1 MPFHFEIYHGTL
13 TERLPK
19 NKMPAAIDV
28 EDTIVLPKHVLARAP
43 TLSLHSYFEPLPAAC
58 QQFALQSRNTD
69 TQIDSNNM
77 SVCVV
82 RTRLVGIPGTRVF
95 TIQGSAT
102 ERYAR
107 EIGQCLFR
115 SIKHCSDFNGSIWRL
130 MLAFY
135 DSPNDMALQSSYHR
149 RLI

>member
-1 MPFHFEIYHGTL
+1 MLFHFEIYHGIL

-19 NKMPAAIDV
+19 NKMPPAIDV
-28 EDTIVLPKHVLARAP
+28 EDTTVLPKHILARAP

-58 QQFALQSRNTD
+58 RQSALQFRSTD

-77 SVCVV
+77 GVCVV
-82 RTRLVGIPGTRVF
+82 RTRLVGMPGMRVF
-95 TIQGSAT
+95 TMQVSTT

-107 EIGQCLFR
+107 ETGQCLSG
-115 SIKHCSDFNGSIWRL
+115 SINNSSGFNGSIWRL

-135 DSPNDMALQSSYHR
+135 DSPNDMALQSICHR
-149 RLI
+149 RLA